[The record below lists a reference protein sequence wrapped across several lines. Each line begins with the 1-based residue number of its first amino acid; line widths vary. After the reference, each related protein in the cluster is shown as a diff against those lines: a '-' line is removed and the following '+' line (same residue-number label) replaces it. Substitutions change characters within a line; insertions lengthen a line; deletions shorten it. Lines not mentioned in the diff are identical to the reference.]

1 MNPIEKSSPLVST
14 AINSDSNDKLR
25 SVTPAGKAFA
35 EALAKVN
42 GQSST
47 STNTPPL
54 KLKDNFNE
62 HPLLI
67 ASQFNARNPES
78 LSHVNPPVAKN
89 EEEDSVHERALTL
102 RAFRQEVLA
111 SNIANADTPGYK
123 AVDFDINEAMRMG
136 KDPRSVELKYVM
148 PAQGNID
155 GNTVDMDVERVKF
168 MENQIMYNFAVDRVR
183 GHYKDMEDLLKNTP
197 Y

>member
-1 MNPIEKSSPLVST
+1 MNPIEKSSALAST
-14 AINSDSNDKLR
+14 AINSVSNDKLR

-67 ASQFNARNPES
+67 ASQ
-78 LSHVNPPVAKN
+78 SHINPPVAKN
-89 EEEDSVHERALTL
+89 EEEDSVHERAVAL

-123 AVDFDINEAMRMG
+123 AVDFDINEAMRTG
-136 KDPRSVELKYVM
+136 KYPRSIELKYVVS
-148 PAQGNID
+148 AQGNID
-155 GNTVDMDVERVKF
+155 GNTVDMDIERVKF